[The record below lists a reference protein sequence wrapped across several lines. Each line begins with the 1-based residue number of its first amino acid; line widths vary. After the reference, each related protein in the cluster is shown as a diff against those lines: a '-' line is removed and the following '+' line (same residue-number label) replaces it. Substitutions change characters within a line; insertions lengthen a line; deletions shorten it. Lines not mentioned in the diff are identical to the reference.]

1 MITYATEGLGEID
14 IDLVGYDPTAANLA
28 ANVTQISGDQTA
40 ADNAELFFDGSG
52 YGVHLRRGT
61 VNSVTSNTEWDITNP
76 PGNTQG
82 FKDCRILLHKSN
94 NKYLGYVTNI
104 NGAGMFT
111 VVWSNTTPTVAEGD
125 VVEIFPPDTA
135 ERLES
140 SILSITAK
148 LPSKSRLAG
157 TNNSDGDIQLDE
169 ATGNAAANV
178 VQISGDA
185 TAADNA
191 ESFFDGTGYGPIL
204 LQSGINGNPTS
215 GDTVIELASINAA
228 QSDGA
233 YNGCLVILSSNDD
246 GENGGVA
253 RSVRYVTDYDYDSG
267 NGTLT
272 INASPDFN
280 LDAVGVVTILSP
292 GFAALDRSAA
302 ANAATDI
309 ETLLNYFNGAPTF
322 GEAMDDHG
330 YTEAR
335 ADKVDRLAPAL
346 LVSTTIHTLNS
357 QTNFKLAAGPPDDDA
372 LNGALLIVTDG
383 SHKAVGIVSA
393 YDGDTTTVTLESDP
407 GIFTMGATDQVDVI
421 AIGPAP

>member
-1 MITYATEGLGEID
+1 VTGTHTDGGWVKLDDTNLPGRYRLDLPDGVCAANVRHAKVMITYATEGLGEID

-253 RSVRYVTDYDYDSG
+253 RNDYDSG

-330 YTEAR
+330 Y
-335 ADKVDRLAPAL
+335 
-346 LVSTTIHTLNS
+346 
-357 QTNFKLAAGPPDDDA
+357 
-372 LNGALLIVTDG
+372 G